1 MALPEG
7 FLKEISKFPELD
19 ILRKA
24 LLTEP
29 EVSVRFNPG
38 KVKLPDY
45 PAMSKVRWCDEGV
58 YLDVRPRFTF
68 DPAFHQG
75 CYYVQDASSMAIT
88 AVLRQ
93 LVKTPIRY
101 LDVCAAPGGKTT
113 AAISVLPEGSVV
125 VANEYDFKRV
135 EILAENIAKWGNPN
149 VLVSRGDTRR
159 FKKIDSLFDVVAVD
173 APCSGEGM
181 MRKDTHAIEQWSEGL
196 VRQCAVTQREIITNI
211 WDSLRPGGFL
221 IYSTCTFNRT
231 ENEENVKWIIDN
243 FDATPVK
250 IDSLDSIPEILG
262 GIECDFPCYR
272 FIPGSVRGEGLFI
285 AVLRKQQD
293 TDSIAKEKKHSEL
306 KTISDSRIQGWLSEE
321 VDLLEKGGDFFALPK
336 QNSALAKSLFANL
349 DFLMPGVHVAAK
361 KGKDLI
367 PAHELALS
375 SLLNEGAFPT
385 YDLSLHEAIGFLRRD
400 TLSLPDSV
408 RKGIVLLRYNNLPLG
423 FVKNLGSR
431 ANNLLP
437 KPWSIKNTIKDIS
450 TLIKV
455 I

>member
-7 FLKEISKFPELD
+7 FLKGISKYPELD

-29 EVSVRFNPG
+29 EVSVRFNPA
-38 KVKLPDY
+38 KVKLSDY
-45 PAMSKVRWCDEGV
+45 PTVSKVRWCDEGV
-58 YLDVRPRFTF
+58 YLDERPRFTF
-68 DPAFHQG
+68 DPALHQG

-88 AVLRQ
+88 SVLRQ
-93 LVKTPIRY
+93 LVKTPIIY
-101 LDVCAAPGGKTT
+101 LDACAAPGGKTT

-135 EILAENIAKWGNPN
+135 EILAENLAKWGNPN

-211 WDSLRPGGFL
+211 WDSLRTGGYL

-243 FDATPVK
+243 FDATPIK
-250 IDSLDSIPEILG
+250 IDSLESIPEIMG

-272 FIPGSVRGEGLFI
+272 FIPGRVRGEGLFI
-285 AVLRKQQD
+285 AVLRKQD
-293 TDSIAKEKKHSEL
+293 TDSIAKEKKHPEL
-306 KTISDSRIQGWLSEE
+306 KTISDTRIQGWLSEK
-321 VDLLEKGGDFFALPK
+321 VDLLEKGEDIFAFPK
-336 QNSALAKSLFANL
+336 LNPAFTKALFANL
-349 DFLMPGVHVAAK
+349 DVLLPGVHVATK

-375 SLLNEGAFPT
+375 SLLNEEAFHT
-385 YDLSLHEAIGFLRRD
+385 YDLSLQEAISFLRRD
-400 TLSLPDSV
+400 TLTLPGSIG
-408 RKGIVLLRYNNLPLG
+408 KGIILLRYNNLPLG

-437 KPWSIKNTIKDIS
+437 KPWSIKSTIKDIS